1 MAAMLATLGFVHPLP
16 PQGRWIETEL
26 TRPEKTREESWSPP
40 HRRGCEALRHS
51 PDNLRQSAPRVRW
64 RQPRRKARL
73 RVTFEDVT
81 VYFSSE
87 EWDLLDEA
95 QRRLYQDVMLEN
107 LALITSLVCQIINS
121 TTCNFYSDFQPGVNL
136 TSELCVLP
144 VCSVLHLQCF
154 PCLTCFAITTSAV
167 LSASAPV
174 YCF

>member
-107 LALITSLVCQIINS
+107 LALITSLAPTPAVMKICRERIRVWS
-121 TTCNFYSDFQPGVNL
+121 LPVNL
-136 TSELCVLP
+136 KDTTLLAFS
-144 VCSVLHLQCF
+144 
-154 PCLTCFAITTSAV
+154 LTR
-167 LSASAPV
+167 
-174 YCF
+174 

>member
-107 LALITSLVCQIINS
+107 LALITSLVGMGPRMRRHFLSRAFLYKECHRS
-121 TTCNFYSDFQPGVNL
+121 GLPRL
-136 TSELCVLP
+136 ACVP
-144 VCSVLHLQCF
+144 RRPIPMRCIVW
-154 PCLTCFAITTSAV
+154 T
-167 LSASAPV
+167 
-174 YCF
+174 

>member
-107 LALITSLVCQIINS
+107 LALITSLAPTPAVMKICRERIRVWS
-121 TTCNFYSDFQPGVNL
+121 LPVNL
-136 TSELCVLP
+136 KDTTLLAFSLTSLP
-144 VCSVLHLQCF
+144 NYQLYHL
-154 PCLTCFAITTSAV
+154 
-167 LSASAPV
+167 
-174 YCF
+174 